1 MLLTKFLPGELRG
14 SQQPTVL
21 VAPEGTS
28 SAGREAVELARSA
41 GLLLDPWQELA
52 LEASLT
58 EQADGRWAA
67 LEVGLIVPRQNGKGA
82 VLEARE
88 LAGLFLFGDELILHS
103 SHEFKTSQEAFR
115 RILALVQNTPEL
127 ERLVMRVRT
136 AHGEEGIELKSGA
149 RLRFVARSSGSARGF
164 SGSLIVLDE
173 AYNLPAAAMAA
184 LFPTLSAQPNPQVW
198 YTTSSPPALDDG
210 SEQVRRLKARAD
222 SEDPGRLCWL
232 EWSNPVECDPTDPAV
247 WAAANPSLGIR
258 IDPEFVD
265 SERQSLPERVFAVE
279 RLGVWLKGTDSSKI
293 PGELWSACGQDDAA
307 CDPEQLVFALDMGPD
322 RQSVAVAVSDGTV
335 VEIAEQL
342 NPSDVAAWMV
352 ERWERWDPV
361 AVVVDGAGPAASV
374 VPELQAAGLR
384 VVVTGARDFSTACVR
399 LFDAVVSG
407 SLVHRFQPVLN
418 LAAASAKTR
427 KLGDSWAWAR
437 MSSLQDISPLVASS
451 LALWG
456 AQVLERTGDDE
467 EEPKSLVAF

>member
-184 LFPTLSAQPNPQVW
+184 
-198 YTTSSPPALDDG
+198 
-210 SEQVRRLKARAD
+210 
-222 SEDPGRLCWL
+222 
-232 EWSNPVECDPTDPAV
+232 
-247 WAAANPSLGIR
+247 
-258 IDPEFVD
+258 
-265 SERQSLPERVFAVE
+265 
-279 RLGVWLKGTDSSKI
+279 
-293 PGELWSACGQDDAA
+293 
-307 CDPEQLVFALDMGPD
+307 
-322 RQSVAVAVSDGTV
+322 
-335 VEIAEQL
+335 
-342 NPSDVAAWMV
+342 
-352 ERWERWDPV
+352 
-361 AVVVDGAGPAASV
+361 
-374 VPELQAAGLR
+374 
-384 VVVTGARDFSTACVR
+384 
-399 LFDAVVSG
+399 
-407 SLVHRFQPVLN
+407 
-418 LAAASAKTR
+418 AAASAIR
-427 KLGDSWAWAR
+427 VLGVS
-437 MSSLQDISPLVASS
+437 
-451 LALWG
+451 
-456 AQVLERTGDDE
+456 TGTLD
-467 EEPKSLVAF
+467 PVGT